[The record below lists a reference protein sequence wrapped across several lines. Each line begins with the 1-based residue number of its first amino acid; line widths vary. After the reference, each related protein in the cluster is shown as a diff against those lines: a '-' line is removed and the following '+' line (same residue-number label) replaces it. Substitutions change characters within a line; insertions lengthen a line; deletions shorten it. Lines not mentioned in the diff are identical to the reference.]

1 MDESTSHRFVSDD
14 EDDVIPDMEAY
25 TDTNANNNNK
35 NDNDDNDA
43 TMSFLDFDDLRRNSA
58 HRRQLNIQYDAHRR
72 PILAKSDFEDDDPVT
87 RAGTDSAVG
96 SFLIVPNTT
105 HEYPVVCVRHLMIV
119 TVGMAMANS
128 ALNAVFALYVNEFFG
143 VGVDSATAWTAAWNI
158 VIWSAAPLAAIGADR
173 FAGSFSTQ
181 RWAFVFWILAA
192 IASLITTVPAV
203 ARFFDTSSPL
213 AMSPD
218 TIPLFTFAV
227 VGATGQAIGFGI
239 VNTLLPLF
247 LGDQF
252 VSQPSARAQS
262 YVYLYFAY
270 NVGVLIGEIVGPI
283 LRQEQSFLVC
293 FIFVLASLWLG
304 FVAYVS
310 GSLNYRSVTR
320 FAPTEGFYASLKTD
334 FLAVTHIA
342 GLYLPL
348 AGFWALFV
356 QLNST
361 FVFQA
366 KQMDTKLLTI
376 NVPPDGIPAIEDI
389 GVLLAIVVVDRVVDP
404 LLGCARIRATP
415 LRKIGAGL
423 VFCVLSFVAA
433 GLLQIELE
441 RAASA
446 VPPRQLSVWLQ
457 VPQILLMS
465 ISETLV
471 VISGLQFGYT
481 ASPGHARTT
490 VFALWSFSTA
500 LGATVVVSTAALIG
514 TTTVM
519 WFFGYAAVM
528 LVCAIVFVALARR
541 FR

>member
-1 MDESTSHRFVSDD
+1 MASHLDESSTHRYVSDD
-14 EDDVIPDMEAY
+14 ESDGIPDMEAY
-25 TDTNANNNNK
+25 E
-35 NDNDDNDA
+35 A
-43 TMSFLDFDDLRRNSA
+43 TMSFLDFDDLQQRNRQQQQQQQQQQQEQQQRDELYRIKDRRS
-58 HRRQLNIQYDAHRR
+58 
-72 PILAKSDFEDDDPVT
+72 SED
-87 RAGTDSAVG
+87 GDSVVG
-96 SFLIVPNTT
+96 SFLIVPSATND
-105 HEYPVVCVRHLMIV
+105 YPRVCVRHLLLV

-128 ALNAVFALYVNEFFG
+128 ALNAVFALYVNEYFG
-143 VGVDSATAWTAAWNI
+143 VNPDHATAWTAAWNI
-158 VIWSAAPLAAIGADR
+158 VIWSAAPLAAIGADW

-181 RWAFVFWILAA
+181 RWAFVFWFLAA
-192 IASLITTVPAV
+192 VASLITTVPAV

-270 NVGVLIGEIVGPI
+270 NVGTLIGEIVAPI

-293 FIFVLASLWLG
+293 FMFVLASVWLG
-304 FVAYVS
+304 LVAYVS
-310 GSLNYRSVTR
+310 GALSYRNVTR
-320 FAPTEGFYASLKTD
+320 FAHSEGFFASLRHD
-334 FLAVTHIA
+334 FAAVRPIGA
-342 GLYLPL
+342 LFLPL

-366 KQMDTKLLTI
+366 KQMDTTLFGI
-376 NVPPDGIPAIEDI
+376 RVPPDGIPAIEDI

-404 LLGCARIRATP
+404 LLACARIRATP
-415 LRKIGAGL
+415 LRKIGGGL

-433 GLLQIELE
+433 GLLQVELE
-441 RAASA
+441 RAAHQ
-446 VPPRQLSVWLQ
+446 PRQLTVWLQ

-471 VISGLQFGYT
+471 VIPGLQFGYT
-481 ASPGHARTT
+481 ASPSHARTT
-490 VFALWSFSTA
+490 VFALWSLSTA
-500 LGATVVVSTAALIG
+500 LGATVVVTTAALTG

-519 WFFGYAAVM
+519 WFFGYAAMM
-528 LVCAIVFVALARR
+528 LVCFGLFVLLARR

>member
-1 MDESTSHRFVSDD
+1 
-14 EDDVIPDMEAY
+14 MEAY
-25 TDTNANNNNK
+25 
-35 NDNDDNDA
+35 NDNNDA
-43 TMSFLDFDDLRRNSA
+43 TMSFLDFDELQQHNRQQQQQQQQQHQQHQQQQRERQELIDHQRNFSS
-58 HRRQLNIQYDAHRR
+58 
-72 PILAKSDFEDDDPVT
+72 KSDSVVSDDDE
-87 RAGTDSAVG
+87 GAVG
-96 SFLIVPNTT
+96 SFLVVPSANN
-105 HEYPVVCVRHLMIV
+105 EYPRVCVRHLLVV

-128 ALNAVFALYVNEFFG
+128 ALNAVFALYVNEYFG
-143 VGVDSATAWTAAWNI
+143 VNADHATAWTAAWNI

-181 RWAFVFWILAA
+181 RWAFVFWFLAA
-192 IASLITTVPAV
+192 GASLITTVPAV

-227 VGATGQAIGFGI
+227 VGATGQAVGFGI

-270 NVGVLIGEIVGPI
+270 NVGTLIGEIVAPI

-293 FIFVLASLWLG
+293 FTFVLASVWLG

-310 GSLNYRSVTR
+310 GALNYRNVTR
-320 FAPTEGFYASLKTD
+320 FAPTEGFFASLRRD
-334 FLAVTHIA
+334 FAAVRPIGA
-342 GLYLPL
+342 LFLPL

-366 KQMDTKLLTI
+366 KQMDTKLFGI
-376 NVPPDGIPAIEDI
+376 RVPPDGIPAIEDI
-389 GVLLAIVVVDRVVDP
+389 GVLLAIVIVDRVVDP
-404 LLGCARIRATP
+404 LLACARIRATP
-415 LRKIGAGL
+415 LRKIGGGL

-433 GLLQIELE
+433 GLLQVELE
-441 RAASA
+441 RAAHDH
-446 VPPRQLSVWLQ
+446 PPRQLTVWLQ

-481 ASPGHARTT
+481 ASPSHARTT
-490 VFALWSFSTA
+490 VFALWSLSTA
-500 LGATVVVSTAALIG
+500 LGATVVVTTAALTG

-519 WFFGYAAVM
+519 WFFGYAAAM
-528 LVCAIVFVALARR
+528 LVCSGLFVLLARR